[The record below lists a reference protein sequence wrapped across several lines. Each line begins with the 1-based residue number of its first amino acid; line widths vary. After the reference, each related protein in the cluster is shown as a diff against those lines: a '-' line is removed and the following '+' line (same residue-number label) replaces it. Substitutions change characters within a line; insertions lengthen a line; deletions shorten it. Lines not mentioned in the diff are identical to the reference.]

1 MSRGVKVC
9 IFCTQYSHLVPRK
22 GLLFLWGY
30 QWRLCHFAVGLW
42 LWYTW
47 HGYVHIN
54 THSFKTSLSLSLWT
68 SSAPYT
74 WQWLSAFIRVTWEVP
89 VDSIISVC
97 ISDEWVC
104 CLWFCTPLE
113 CLNVLFENYLLS
125 VESHNTRMTTNRIS
139 YHQDTNL
146 ALNCDFHIKRDQ
158 NKYIVYQV
166 VDIIKYYSQ
175 LCF

>member
-1 MSRGVKVC
+1 MRLPLEALS
-9 IFCTQYSHLVPRK
+9 FCRWSKAVVYMTWLCPYQYTFFQDLT
-22 GLLFLWGY
+22 F
-30 QWRLCHFAVGLW
+30 
-42 LWYTW
+42 
-47 HGYVHIN
+47 
-54 THSFKTSLSLSLWT
+54 SLSLWT
-68 SSAPYT
+68 FSVPYT
-74 WQWLSAFIRVTWEVP
+74 WQWLSAFIRVIWEVP

-146 ALNCDFHIKRDQ
+146 ALNCVFHIRRDQ